1 MMADKD
7 YKLNFTFRC
16 VFAEYSTIL
25 GNIHINA
32 PGDVLKT
39 QEIARQRIHV
49 ERAINKTIFSY
60 MG

>member
-49 ERAINKTIFSY
+49 ERSETI
-60 MG
+60 